1 MGSKWYFLARCLY
14 MKASEEAGGSGGQRG
29 HSGQDGCVL
38 PAPPPQL
45 VVWSGTLIMGPGVQ
59 STQATG

>member
-1 MGSKWYFLARCLY
+1 
-14 MKASEEAGGSGGQRG
+14 MKASKEAGGSGGQRG
-29 HSGQDGCVL
+29 HSGQDRCVL
-38 PAPPPQL
+38 PAPPPQP